1 MEKTMSNEI
10 EYPKG
15 IYANRY
21 DSTPG
26 FVKTKIK
33 IDREAAMAWLAMRKE
48 KLIFLEVCDSREPD
62 DYGNTVYIKVDDYKR
77 NKEAIAAKEGMAQAQ
92 RIAQQPQQAVEIP
105 EDDIPF

>member
-1 MEKTMSNEI
+1 MERTMSNKPD
-10 EYPKG
+10 YPKG

-21 DSTPG
+21 ENTPS
-26 FVKTKIK
+26 FVKAKIK
-33 IDREAAMAWLAMRKE
+33 IDRESLMAWLAVRQE
-48 KLIFLEVCDSREPD
+48 KLIYLEVCESKEADQ
-62 DYGNTVYIKVDDYKR
+62 YGNTVYIKVDDYKR

>member
-1 MEKTMSNEI
+1 MSNKI

-21 DSTPG
+21 DNHPS

-33 IDREAAMAWLAMRKE
+33 IDRESLMAWLAGRQE
-48 KLIFLEVCDSREPD
+48 KLIYLEVCDKQEPD
-62 DYGNTVYIKVDDYKR
+62 QYGNTVYIKVDEYKR
-77 NKEAIAAKEGMAQAQ
+77 NKESIAAKDGMAQAQ
-92 RIAQQPQQAVEIP
+92 RITQQPIKEIP

>member
-1 MEKTMSNEI
+1 MESKKI

-21 DSTPG
+21 LKTPD
-26 FVKTKIK
+26 FVKAKIK
-33 IDREAAMAWLAMRKE
+33 IDRETAMAWLAGRSE
-48 KLIFLEVCDSREPD
+48 RLIYLEVCEAKEVDK
-62 DYGNTVYIKVDDYKR
+62 YGYTVYIRLDEYKH
-77 NKEAIAAKEGMAQAQ
+77 NEEQTAAQQGLQQAK